1 MFGREEK
8 KTERRPQ
15 PPAAAPVAP
24 AAPAARIETVIG
36 PNAHFRGN
44 LISEGG
50 IRIDGIFEGTIQT
63 TGNLVIGESAKII
76 ADIQANNISIS
87 GAVKGNITGNR
98 VEVLETGRVWG
109 DLTVNSLLISEGAYL
124 RGQTTMHTDIEPPL
138 IEPPRQSPAPAA
150 SPSGPASGTIVDV
163 EPARPDE
170 EI

>member
-1 MFGREEK
+1 MFGREGK
-8 KTERRPQ
+8 KTVRPQ
-15 PPAAAPVAP
+15 PPVAAPAAP

-36 PNAHFRGN
+36 PNAHFRGD

-50 IRIDGIFEGTIQT
+50 IRIDGIFEGNIQT
-63 TGNLVIGESAKII
+63 TGNLVIGESAKVI

-109 DLTVNSLLISEGAYL
+109 DLTVNSLLVSEGAYL

-150 SPSGPASGTIVDV
+150 GPSGPAPGTIVDV
-163 EPARPDE
+163 EPARPDKE
-170 EI
+170 V

>member
-8 KTERRPQ
+8 KTERRMP
-15 PPAAAPVAP
+15 PPAVAPAAP

-36 PNAHFRGN
+36 PNAHFRGS
-44 LISEGG
+44 LVSEGG
-50 IRIDGIFEGTIQT
+50 IRIDGIFEGNIQT

-109 DLTVNSLLISEGAYL
+109 DLTVNSLLVSEGAYL

-138 IEPPRQSPAPAA
+138 IEPPQQSPAPAA
-150 SPSGPASGTIVDV
+150 GPSSPAPGIIVDV
-163 EPARPDE
+163 EPARPEDE
-170 EI
+170 V